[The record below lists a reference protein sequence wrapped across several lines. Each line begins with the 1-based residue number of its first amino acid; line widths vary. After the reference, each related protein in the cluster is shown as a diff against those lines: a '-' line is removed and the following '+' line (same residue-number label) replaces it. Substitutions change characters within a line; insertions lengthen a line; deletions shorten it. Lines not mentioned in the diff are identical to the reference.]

1 VKNWV
6 RPLGLGALGLPCQLA
21 GTGMAFP
28 WDVIRAADLAD
39 GWIVEDLK
47 LGLDLAAAGHA
58 PLFCPSALITSR
70 FAASAKGAGIQRK
83 RWEHGHILTIVK
95 VAPRLLIL
103 AVAKRRWGL
112 LALTLDLL
120 VPPLSLLAILA
131 VGILAV
137 ASSAALIG
145 VSPTAS
151 AISATS
157 LLAFTAAAVLA
168 WIKYG
173 RDVLPL
179 EAIVSIAPYILGK
192 LSLYR
197 QVASSKTDARWIR
210 TDRTKSE

>member
-1 VKNWV
+1 
-6 RPLGLGALGLPCQLA
+6 
-21 GTGMAFP
+21 
-28 WDVIRAADLAD
+28 
-39 GWIVEDLK
+39 
-47 LGLDLAAAGHA
+47 
-58 PLFCPSALITSR
+58 LFCPSAVITSQ
-70 FAASAKGAGIQRK
+70 FAASVKGAGTQRK
-83 RWEHGHILTIVK
+83 RWEHGHIDTIIK
-95 VAPRLLIL
+95 LAPRLLIT
-103 AVAKRRWGL
+103 AIAGRRWGL

-145 VSPTAS
+145 VSPAAS

-168 WIKYG
+168 WINYG
-173 RDVLPL
+173 RDVVPL
-179 EAIVSIAPYILGK
+179 EAIFSIAPYILGK

-197 QVASSKTDARWIR
+197 EVASGKTDTRWIR